1 VRKSIRGFVV
11 SDCPLFDHSRLTIH
25 DFRYLVAHRI
35 RQIIS
40 PPPQGVIEILKDV
53 PHGPSAGGTI
63 DTLARGEMEA
73 TGPQRDIEML
83 KDASIGTPSWLL
95 YQ

>member
-1 VRKSIRGFVV
+1 MV
-11 SDCPLFDHSRLTIH
+11 SDYSLNFLT
-25 DFRYLVAHRI
+25 HRI
-35 RQIIS
+35 QQTIS
-40 PPPQGVIEILKDV
+40 PPLQVVIEILKDV